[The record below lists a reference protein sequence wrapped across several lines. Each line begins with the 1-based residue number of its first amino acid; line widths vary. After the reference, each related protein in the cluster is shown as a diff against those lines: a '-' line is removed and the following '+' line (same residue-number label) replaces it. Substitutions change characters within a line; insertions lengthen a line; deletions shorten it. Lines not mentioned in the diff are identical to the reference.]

1 MKDPTF
7 ASPLAD
13 HFGAYIK
20 LRRSLG
26 FELHSQVNILQK
38 FDRVLQQEMSTT
50 GLVTPTIIESFLR
63 RLYGLQPLTRRHQLS
78 TVRQFLRYVQQFEP
92 QTFIPARVYEP
103 AGSAPRVPHIYTVE
117 EIRALLREALL
128 YPVRPARSRGLT
140 YYTLIGFLYATG
152 MRISEALGLQ
162 LGDIDWEKRVLR
174 IRRTKFH
181 KSRFVPMSTS
191 TCDRIK
197 RFVVDRAEKGHTTS
211 AEAPLFV
218 NAKGGRLACS
228 TAIHTFIRIAIRAG
242 VRRINEVHPPRVH
255 DLRHTAAVRRLY
267 LWYQQG
273 RNVQALLPVL
283 TTYLGHSSVG
293 STQVYLTATAELL
306 AEASNRFEQHFSF

>member
-1 MKDPTF
+1 
-7 ASPLAD
+7 
-13 HFGAYIK
+13 
-20 LRRSLG
+20 
-26 FELHSQVNILQK
+26 
-38 FDRVLQQEMSTT
+38 
-50 GLVTPTIIESFLR
+50 
-63 RLYGLQPLTRRHQLS
+63 
-78 TVRQFLRYVQQFEP
+78 
-92 QTFIPARVYEP
+92 
-103 AGSAPRVPHIYTVE
+103 
-117 EIRALLREALL
+117 
-128 YPVRPARSRGLT
+128 
-140 YYTLIGFLYATG
+140 
-152 MRISEALGLQ
+152 
-162 LGDIDWEKRVLR
+162 
-174 IRRTKFH
+174 
-181 KSRFVPMSTS
+181 
-191 TCDRIK
+191 
-197 RFVVDRAEKGHTTS
+197 
-211 AEAPLFV
+211 V